1 MPQFLA
7 DRRLENLFSQPPP
20 EVAATQAS
28 AGGGEEGGG
37 GALQG
42 ELLQATR
49 AWVEC
54 EQQLGQAREEHAEA
68 ARQEAEASTQAAA
81 KR

>member
-49 AWVEC
+49 ACVEC
-54 EQQLGQAREEHAEA
+54 EQQLGQARDEHAEA